1 MVASSRVRKAGGRL
15 GRTLW
20 LTTFLAALL
29 YSGMCLQ
36 NWLDPD
42 LRATVAQA
50 VGADG
55 SGSLPSSL
63 SVPSSAGDDARYQ
76 AGDDGDHGPGRDVP
90 PGHRH
95 HQAVLRAPGLRTGV
109 ASVAGPVLI
118 AMSSVRTHDT
128 RLIERHRTAERPRRV
143 VGASLLTMI
152 GVSRT

>member
-20 LTTFLAALL
+20 LTTLLAALL

-36 NWLDPD
+36 GWLDPD
-42 LRATVAQA
+42 LRATVTQA
-50 VGADG
+50 VEADD
-55 SGSLPSSL
+55 SASLPM
-63 SVPSSAGDDARYQ
+63 PSSAGDGARYQ
-76 AGDDGDHGPGRDVP
+76 AGDDGDHDPGRDVP

-95 HQAVLRAPGLRTGV
+95 HHAVLRAPALRTGA
-109 ASVAGPVLI
+109 ASAAGPVLI
-118 AMSSVRTHDT
+118 AMAPVRTHDT
-128 RLIERHRTAERPRRV
+128 RLIERRRTGERPRRV